1 MSKTWRHKDP
11 DWLVPELRNIT
22 DKLTMLRNTISENN
36 HDDIGYM
43 EDNEPNMDWGLV
55 NDWINDVFLHE
66 IQPARGTLELA
77 NKLWRK
83 YN

>member
-1 MSKTWRHKDP
+1 MQETLDP

-22 DKLTMLRNTISENN
+22 DKLTMLRNAISESNCE
-36 HDDIGYM
+36 DIGYM

-55 NDWINDVFLHE
+55 NDWVNDVFLHE